1 LDGRVIVQAMEYPWS
16 ALGRVNAGGRSH
28 CTGVLISER
37 HVLTKAHCLYYPTEG
52 RWWDPTELHFVAGYQ
67 RDIVRIHSTVASY
80 RVAAGFSAGG
90 EPTLADFTH
99 DWALLTLSR
108 PVGRQAGWMK
118 LQWLDD
124 HARDGLARGEA
135 YLLEAGYRPGQAH
148 VVTVGLSCDIDSK
161 MRRQLVVSRR
171 CGTFASGAGL
181 STLLFIDGAFHA
193 LGTPS
198 MQRDATLHTL
208 SSRGASP
215 GHIMAASALADPL
228 PRETMHQIL
237 DRLDTKEVAADDILA
252 GGSARPLR
260 AAVYDASGDRG
271 INLATLVAAQGNGG
285 GDPGVLTATAYSQQ
299 TGLAAA
305 DTAPQGNRK
314 LDVAGIIAGVNAN
327 RVAKITASTERKDHR
342 VLMFAGRPA
351 IQDARETSLAAV
363 LATQAPR
370 KLDPAPTAV
379 VQDRSQTIPATPAVF
394 TPRGGTD
401 MATILAMRAPRKLDP
416 APAAFIQD
424 DPQTF
429 PATPAV
435 FTPRRGTDM
444 ATILAMRAPR
454 KLKPAAA
461 AFIQDDRAS
470 APNPAATRKSSGTGD
485 PAARRTPGD
494 YVVQLASFSSPQGA
508 EHGRT
513 TLQRRL
519 SDLLSGAEM
528 FVTQATLTDTRTV
541 FRLRMGPY
549 ASLAEAREACAR
561 FRAHSHD
568 CLVMQ

>member
-1 LDGRVIVQAMEYPWS
+1 MVSFGLRSRIPRLTFGLTLAILAFSSGVLVSPSTAAPKFDGRVIVQAMEYPWS

-52 RWWDPTELHFVAGYQ
+52 RWWAPSELHFVAGYQ
-67 RDIVRIHSTVASY
+67 RDIVRVHSTVAAY
-80 RVAAGFSAGG
+80 RVATAFSAGG

-99 DWALLTLSR
+99 DWALLTLSK
-108 PVGRQAGWMK
+108 PIGRQAGWMK

-124 HARDGLARGEA
+124 HVRHGLAQGEA
-135 YLLEAGYRPGQAH
+135 YLLEAGYRRGQAH
-148 VVTVGLSCDIDSK
+148 VVTVSLNCDIDSK
-161 MRRQLVVSRR
+161 MRHRLVSSRR

-181 STLLFIDGAFHA
+181 STLLFVDGAFRV

-198 MQRDATLHTL
+198 MQRDAMLRTL
-208 SSRGASP
+208 STHGANP
-215 GHIMAASALADPL
+215 GRIMAASALTDPL
-228 PRETMHQIL
+228 PRETMHQLL
-237 DRLDTKEVAADDILA
+237 DSLDYKEVAADDALI

-260 AAVYDASGDRG
+260 AVIYDAPSDRG
-271 INLATLVAAQGNGG
+271 TNLATLLAAQGNSGG
-285 GDPGVLTATAYSQQ
+285 ASGAITAVAFSQE
-299 TGLAAA
+299 TSLAAVG
-305 DTAPQGNRK
+305 TAPQGLRA
-314 LDVAGIIAGVNAN
+314 LDVAGIISAVNAN
-327 RVAKITASTERKDHR
+327 REAKTAATAGRQDRR

-351 IQDARETSLAAV
+351 IQD
-363 LATQAPR
+363 
-370 KLDPAPTAV
+370 D
-379 VQDRSQTIPATPAVF
+379 
-394 TPRGGTD
+394 GGTN

-416 APAAFIQD
+416 AAVVQDGRTSGLAA
-424 DPQTF
+424 
-429 PATPAV
+429 PAV
-435 FTPRRGTDM
+435 STSGRGTNM

-454 KLKPAAA
+454 KLDPAAVVQDGRTSGLA
-461 AFIQDDRAS
+461 A
-470 APNPAATRKSSGTGD
+470 AATRKSSGTGD

-508 EHGRT
+508 ERGRT

-528 FVTQATLTDTRTV
+528 FVAEATLADTRTV
-541 FRLRMGPY
+541 YRVRMGPF
-549 ASLAEAREACAR
+549 ASLAEARDACAR